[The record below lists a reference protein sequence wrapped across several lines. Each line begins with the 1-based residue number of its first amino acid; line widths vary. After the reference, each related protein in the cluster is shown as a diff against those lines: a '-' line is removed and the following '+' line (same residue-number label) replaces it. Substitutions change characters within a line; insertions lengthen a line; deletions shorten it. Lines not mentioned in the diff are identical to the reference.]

1 MTKYYVQSRREFYL
15 YNNSQEEKAYP
26 NMTLDFSTETIFHLV
41 ITKLWITKL
50 NITLQTLRKHLICY
64 TMDNSKD
71 CTLVYK

>member
-50 NITLQTLRKHLICY
+50 NITLQT
-64 TMDNSKD
+64 
-71 CTLVYK
+71 

>member
-26 NMTLDFSTETIFHLV
+26 NMTLDFSTETFFHLV

-50 NITLQTLRKHLICY
+50 NITLQT
-64 TMDNSKD
+64 
-71 CTLVYK
+71 